1 VPSAPKLPLSELQ
14 FSFARSSGPGGQNVN
29 KVESKVLLRWDVF
42 ASRAL
47 PAALRARFRVRFAR
61 RINED
66 GVFLLTSQRHRERE
80 RNVADCLAKLGAM
93 LVEVAVPEKPRR
105 PTRPTRGAKERR
117 LAAKRHAARRKAE
130 RRTRDD

>member
-1 VPSAPKLPLSELQ
+1 VASPAKLPLSELR

-29 KVESKVLLRWDVF
+29 KVESKVVLRWDVG

-47 PAALRARFRVRFAR
+47 PAAVRARFRARFAR

-66 GVFLLTSQRHRERE
+66 GVFMLTSQRHRERE
-80 RNVADCLAKLGAM
+80 RNVADCIAKLTA
-93 LVEVAVPEKPRR
+93 LLAEVAGPEKPRR

-117 LAAKRHAARRKAE
+117 LAEKRHAARRKAE
-130 RRTRDD
+130 RRGGED

>member
-1 VPSAPKLPLSELQ
+1 MR
-14 FSFARSSGPGGQNVN
+14 FS
-29 KVESKVLLRWDVF
+29 
-42 ASRAL
+42 
-47 PAALRARFRVRFAR
+47 R

-93 LVEVAVPEKPRR
+93 LAEVAVPEKPRR

-117 LAAKRHAARRKAE
+117 LAEKRHAARRKAE
-130 RRTRDD
+130 RRTRED